1 VSVVKTKRRGSLA
14 VLSVAL
20 GTFTLVTNE
29 FLPVGLL
36 VDMHRELH
44 VSEGVAGLSLTVPGC
59 VAAIASPAITI
70 GAGRMDRRRLLL
82 IMTALFIGSDLLSA
96 SASTFG
102 AMLAGRFLLGLGIGG
117 FWAIGSTLGPRLVG
131 DRDGAR
137 ATATIFSG
145 VAIASVIGV
154 PTGALIGGLAGWRV
168 AFLAS
173 GALGVI
179 ALVTQLILLPPL
191 GIGIDQPVTWRQ
203 LSSVARGRN
212 ARAGLVTTLLLV
224 IGQFAAYAYVG
235 PFLAHKTGASSSLI
249 SLLLLVYGG
258 AGIISNFAIGA
269 ALKSHLRLTVIGLIV
284 AVMVSAAAMPV
295 LGLWTPG
302 AFVVLLIWGAAF
314 GAMPIGLQTWIF
326 TADNAQPEGGAALY
340 ISSFQISIATGSL
353 LGGVIVNASGV
364 QTAMAVGAGLAAVAL
379 GTFLRL
385 TKPLPRSPIARG
397 GEPPNRT
404 PGVDRAKAAAIAEAA
419 R

>member
-1 VSVVKTKRRGSLA
+1 
-14 VLSVAL
+14 
-20 GTFTLVTNE
+20 
-29 FLPVGLL
+29 
-36 VDMHRELH
+36 
-44 VSEGVAGLSLTVPGC
+44 
-59 VAAIASPAITI
+59 
-70 GAGRMDRRRLLL
+70 
-82 IMTALFIGSDLLSA
+82 
-96 SASTFG
+96 
-102 AMLAGRFLLGLGIGG
+102 
-117 FWAIGSTLGPRLVG
+117 
-131 DRDGAR
+131 
-137 ATATIFSG
+137 
-145 VAIASVIGV
+145 
-154 PTGALIGGLAGWRV
+154 
-168 AFLAS
+168 
-173 GALGVI
+173 
-179 ALVTQLILLPPL
+179 
-191 GIGIDQPVTWRQ
+191 
-203 LSSVARGRN
+203 
-212 ARAGLVTTLLLV
+212 LLV

-284 AVMVSAAAMPV
+284 AVMVSAAAMPA

-364 QTAMAVGAGLAAVAL
+364 QTAMAVGAGLAAIAL
-379 GTFLRL
+379 LTFVRL

-397 GEPPNRT
+397 GKPPNQTPEVERT
-404 PGVDRAKAAAIAEAA
+404 KAAAAEAA

>member
-1 VSVVKTKRRGSLA
+1 MSVVKTKRRGSLA

-44 VSEGVAGLSLTVPGC
+44 VSEGVAGLTLTVPGC
-59 VAAIASPAITI
+59 VAAIASPALTI

-96 SASTFG
+96 SASTFA

-173 GALGVI
+173 GALGVL
-179 ALVTQLILLPPL
+179 ALVTQSILLPPL
-191 GIGIDQPVTWRQ
+191 GIDRPVTWRQ

-249 SLLLLVYGG
+249 SLLLLVYGA

-385 TKPLPRSPIARG
+385 TKPLPISPIARD
-397 GEPPNRT
+397 GEPPNQT
-404 PGVDRAKAAAIAEAA
+404 PDVDRAKATAIAEAA